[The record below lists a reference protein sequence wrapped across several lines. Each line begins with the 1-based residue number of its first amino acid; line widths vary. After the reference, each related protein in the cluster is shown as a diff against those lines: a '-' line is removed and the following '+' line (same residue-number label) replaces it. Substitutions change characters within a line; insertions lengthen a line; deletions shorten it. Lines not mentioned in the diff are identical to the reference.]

1 MSEPKLRFTRQL
13 PKHDFGLLK
22 QMASQAYD
30 SQDFDCDK
38 EEEIRK
44 QWEDM
49 VKRLSRQ
56 QLRVESVNYNLFRET
71 KLNEL
76 TNKTA

>member
-1 MSEPKLRFTRQL
+1 MAKLTFT
-13 PKHDFGLLK
+13 PHTTKSDLLA
-22 QMASQAYD
+22 QMAQAAYD
-30 SQDFDCDK
+30 TPK
-38 EEEIRK
+38 EDSEELIRK
-44 QWEDM
+44 LWEDM

>member
-1 MSEPKLRFTRQL
+1 MRTKLTPTPQTAKFS
-13 PKHDFGLLK
+13 LLN
-22 QMASQAYD
+22 QMAEQAYD
-30 SQDFDCDK
+30 TPK
-38 EEEIRK
+38 EDSEELIRK
-44 QWEDM
+44 LWEDM

>member
-13 PKHDFGLLK
+13 PKQDFGLLK

-30 SQDFDCDK
+30 TPK
-38 EEEIRK
+38 EDSEELIRK
-44 QWEDM
+44 LWEDM